1 MKRLRSRLLLSALTM
16 CAMSSYSDALANYG
30 IPIRDPFSPSPKLR
44 LNPEQIKAQEKRERR
59 AAKRKE
65 PTDGT

>member
-44 LNPEQIKAQEKRERR
+44 LKPEQIKAQDKRARK
-59 AAKRKE
+59 AAKLK
-65 PTDGT
+65 GTTP